1 MTDLISSLRESF
13 GAPPDTSTIKGIK
26 SYTEFWIS
34 GEQGA
39 TSEHLADACKQMIN
53 ILAQAIVDTEAELAT
68 TGRTHDSLADP
79 VERSLQAY
87 ERLQEILADL
97 QEAVVSRQRD
107 EAREL
112 LVEMQEAAD
121 FLRESQLDLQEW
133 VSKDVLRCP
142 RCGGTEAD
150 PCPACGLLLMYLD
163 PEGGANVANDA
174 SVSLPQEFGAL
185 YSAFLE
191 IRDGKTSLAKLK
203 AVLPKAERSVNSF
216 LASVQAARTQNQD
229 SSNLVDGETHLLEM
243 KDGLSILRATLTSRR
258 ITELQD
264 GWLKLFRGAAGLQS
278 TRLALLE
285 EFGGEEG
292 REMAKKVKESRTN
305 LDSVSWSNDD

>member
-34 GEQGA
+34 GEQSA
-39 TSEHLADACKQMIN
+39 TSEHLADACEQMIN
-53 ILAQAIVDTEAELAT
+53 TLAQAIVDTEAELAT

-79 VERSLQAY
+79 VERSIQAY

-97 QEAVVSRQRD
+97 QDVAVSRQRD

-163 PEGGANVANDA
+163 PEGGASVANDA

-203 AVLPKAERSVNSF
+203 AVLPKAERSVNAF

-229 SSNLVDGETHLLEM
+229 SSNLIDGETHLLEM